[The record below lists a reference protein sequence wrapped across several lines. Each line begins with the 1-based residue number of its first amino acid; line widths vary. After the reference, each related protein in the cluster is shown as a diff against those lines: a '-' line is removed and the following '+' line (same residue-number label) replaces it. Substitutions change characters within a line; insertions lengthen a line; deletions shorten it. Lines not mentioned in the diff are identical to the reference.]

1 MPGRRVIVHAGFHK
15 TGTTSAQKF
24 LFANRK
30 DIWPRCALVLP
41 AKLRGD
47 AGLQAVRYSRFRTD
61 ALLDSFSSGLRSMLS
76 QIDPGRRKI
85 LISEESLSGRMPGR
99 DGQLDYSATPTLM
112 ARAEDV
118 ICDIFGAEAEVI
130 FCFTTRE
137 PQSWLNS
144 TYKHNLRKSRLTM
157 DKEEYTET
165 FGPASDLVGVTKAV
179 ENAVT
184 GIVCTADLSDLTGQE
199 GPAQPLMDLMG
210 LSERRRSNLIA
221 HVTHNIGPNDAM
233 IDELLA
239 LNRSNLSEEALTVAK
254 KDLLGKATNHD
265 G

>member
-24 LFANRK
+24 LYANRK
-30 DIWPRCALVLP
+30 DIWPRCALALP
-41 AKLRGD
+41 GKLRDG

-61 ALLDSFSSGLRSMLS
+61 ALLDSFSDELHAMLS

-112 ARAEDV
+112 ARVEDV
-118 ICDIFGAEAEVI
+118 ICDVFGAEAEVI

-137 PQSWLNS
+137 PKSWLKS
-144 TYKHNLRKSRLTM
+144 TYKHNLRKSRLVM
-157 DKEEYTET
+157 DEEEYAST
-165 FGPASDLVGVTKAV
+165 FGPAADLIGVTK
-179 ENAVT
+179 EIEKAVT
-184 GIVCTADLSDLTGQE
+184 GIVSTADLAGLTGPE
-199 GPAQPLMDLMG
+199 GPAQPLVDLLE
-210 LSERRRSNLIA
+210 LSERRRSNLTP
-221 HVTHNIGPNDAM
+221 HVPHNIGPKDEM

-239 LNRSNLSEEALTVAK
+239 LNRSSLSDKALAAAK
-254 KDLLGKATNHD
+254 IDLLGKAKQND

>member
-30 DIWPRCALVLP
+30 DIWPRCALALP
-41 AKLRGD
+41 AKLRQG

-61 ALLDSFSSGLRSMLS
+61 ALLDSFSDALHTMLS
-76 QIDPGRRKI
+76 QIDPGRRKV

-99 DGQLDYSATPTLM
+99 DGQLDYSATPILM
-112 ARAEDV
+112 SRAEDV
-118 ICDIFGAEAEVI
+118 ICDIFGTEAEVI
-130 FCFTTRE
+130 FCFTTRD
-137 PQSWLNS
+137 PKTWLKS

-157 DKEEYTET
+157 DEEEYSTT
-165 FGPASDLVGVTKAV
+165 FGPAADLIGVTNAV
-179 ENAVT
+179 EKAVT
-184 GIVCTADLSDLTGQE
+184 GIVCTADLADLTGPE
-199 GPAQPLMDLMG
+199 GPAQPLIDLMG
-210 LSERRRSNLIA
+210 LSERRRSKLIA
-221 HVTHNIGPNDAM
+221 QVTYNVGPKDAM

-239 LNRSNLSEEALTVAK
+239 LNRSNLSEKALAAAK
-254 KDLLGKATNHD
+254 IDLLGKAPNDD

>member
-24 LFANRK
+24 LYANRK
-30 DIWPRCALVLP
+30 EIWPRCALALP
-41 AKLRGD
+41 GKLRQG

-61 ALLDSFSSGLRSMLS
+61 ELLDSFSGALHAMLS

-99 DGQLDYSATPTLM
+99 DGQLDYGTTPILM

-118 ICDIFGAEAEVI
+118 ICDVFGAEAEVI

-137 PQSWLNS
+137 PSSWLKS
-144 TYKHNLRKSRLTM
+144 TYKHNLRKSRLVM
-157 DKEEYTET
+157 DEEEYSST
-165 FGPASDLVGVTKAV
+165 FGTAADLIGVTKAV
-179 ENAVT
+179 EKAVT
-184 GIVCTADLSDLTGQE
+184 GVVSTADLADLTGPE
-199 GPAQPLMDLMG
+199 GPAEPLIDLLG
-210 LSERRRSNLIA
+210 LSDRRRRKFIP
-221 HVTHNIGPNDAM
+221 HVAHNIGPKDTM
-233 IDELLA
+233 IGELLT
-239 LNRSNLSEEALTVAK
+239 LNRSSLSDKAVAAAK
-254 KDLLGKATNHD
+254 IDLLGKATNND